1 MTIHNTEIAKIF
13 QRYATLLE
21 INGANRFR
29 VLAYRNAARTVED
42 QPQDIAIMIR
52 DGKDLSELPAIGK
65 DLAGKIKEIVETGA
79 LADFEK
85 LKHTVPED
93 LADVTALPGLGP
105 KRVQAL
111 HERLRIDNLE
121 DLERAAK
128 AGKLRKLPGF
138 GAKTEEKVLKEIA
151 RRRAM
156 GTRTKLMV
164 AEQIALPL
172 LDYLKAAKGVMQA
185 IIAGS
190 YRRRKDTV
198 GDLDILVTAK
208 RGSDVMKR
216 FAAYDEVGEVVSQ
229 GTTRSTVILRSG
241 LQVDLRVVP
250 EASYGAALHYFTGSK
265 DHNIAIR
272 TLALKKG
279 LKVNEYG
286 VFKGKERIAGKTEKE
301 VYALFGLPYIA
312 PELRENHG
320 EIEAARRKRLPKLV
334 TLADIRGDLHAHTK
348 ATDGR
353 YTAEEMALAAKA
365 RGYDYLAI
373 CDHSKHVTIAKGLDA
388 KRLAKQIDEIDR
400 INDQLKGIRLLKST
414 EVDILDDGTLDLP
427 DSILKELDLR
437 VCAVHYQFGL
447 SAEKQTERIVR
458 AMDNRYFNILA
469 HPTGRLMGERE
480 AYAVDMH
487 KLMEAALDRGCFL
500 EINAQPERMDLND
513 LHCRMAKDIGLK
525 LAISTDAHT
534 TANLDFM
541 RFGIDQARRGWLEAD
556 DVLNTRSWQ
565 ELSKLFARD

>member
-42 QPQDIAIMIR
+42 QPQDVAILIR
-52 DGKDLSELPAIGK
+52 DGKDLSELPGIGK
-65 DLAGKIKEIVETGA
+65 DLAGKIKEIVDTGA

-85 LKHTVPED
+85 LKRTVPED

-105 KRVQAL
+105 KRVQVL

-121 DLERAAK
+121 DLERAAH
-128 AGKLRKLPGF
+128 AGKLRQLPGF
-138 GAKTEEKVLKEIA
+138 GAKTEEKVLKEIE
-151 RRRAM
+151 RRRDM
-156 GTRTKLMV
+156 GARTKLMV

-172 LDYLKAAKGVMQA
+172 LDYLKAAKGVKQA
-185 IIAGS
+185 VIAGS

-216 FAAYDEVGEVVSQ
+216 FAAYDEVDEVVSQ

-272 TLALKKG
+272 TLAVKKG

-286 VFKGKERIAGKTEKE
+286 VFKGDKRIAGKTEKE

-312 PELRENHG
+312 PELRENRG
-320 EIEAARRKRLPKLV
+320 EIEAARKKRLPKLV
-334 TLADIRGDLHAHTK
+334 ALDDIRGDLHAHTK

-353 YTAEEMALAAKA
+353 YTAEEMAQAAKT

-400 INDQLKGIRLLKST
+400 LNEKLTGIRILKST

-427 DSILKELDLR
+427 DSILKKLDLR

-447 SAEKQTERIVR
+447 SAEKQTERIIR

-480 AYAVDMH
+480 AYAVDMQ
-487 KLMEAALDRGCFL
+487 KLMEAALERGCFL
-500 EINAQPERMDLND
+500 EVNSQPDRMDLD
-513 LHCRMAKDIGLK
+513 DVHCRMAKDIGLK

-541 RFGIDQARRGWLEAD
+541 RFGVDQARRGWLEPD
-556 DVLNTRSWQ
+556 DVLNTRSWRD
-565 ELSKLFARD
+565 LSRLLARD

>member
-52 DGKDLSELPAIGK
+52 DGKDLSELPGIGK
-65 DLAGKIKEIVETGA
+65 DLAGKIKEIVETGG
-79 LADFEK
+79 LRDFEK
-85 LKHTVPED
+85 LKRRVPEN

-105 KRVQAL
+105 KRVRVL

-121 DLERAAK
+121 DLKRAAK
-128 AGKLRKLPGF
+128 AGKLRNLPGF
-138 GAKTEEKVLKEIA
+138 GAKTEEKVRKEIE

-164 AEQIALPL
+164 AEQIAIPL
-172 LDYLKAAKGVMQA
+172 LDYLKAAKGVKQA

-208 RGSDVMKR
+208 RGSDVIKR
-216 FAAYDEVGEVVSQ
+216 FAAYDEVDEVVSQ

-250 EASYGAALHYFTGSK
+250 DASYGAALHYFTGSK

-272 TLALKKG
+272 TLAVKKG

-286 VFKGKERIAGKTEKE
+286 VFKGKERIAGRTEKE

-334 TLADIRGDLHAHTK
+334 TVGDIRGDLHAHTK

-400 INDQLKGIRLLKST
+400 INDKLKGIRLLKST

-427 DSILKELDLR
+427 DGILKELDLR

-447 SAEKQTERIVR
+447 SAEKQTERIIR

-480 AYAVDMH
+480 AYAVDMQ
-487 KLMEAALDRGCFL
+487 KLMEAALDRGCYF

-513 LHCRMAKDIGLK
+513 LHCRMAKDMGLK

-556 DVLNTRSWQ
+556 DVLNTRSWK

>member
-13 QRYATLLE
+13 QTYATLLE
-21 INGANRFR
+21 IEGANRFR
-29 VLAYRNAARTVED
+29 VRAYRNAARTIED
-42 QPQDIAIMIR
+42 QPQDVAIMIR
-52 DGKDLSELPAIGK
+52 AGKDLSELPGIGK
-65 DLAGKIKEIVETGA
+65 DLAGKIKEIVDTGA
-79 LADFEK
+79 LGDLEK
-85 LKHTVPED
+85 LKRTVPED

-111 HERLRIDNLE
+111 HEHLRIDNLE
-121 DLERAAK
+121 DLERAAH

-138 GAKTEEKVLKEIA
+138 GAKTEEKILKEIE
-151 RRRAM
+151 RRRAI

-164 AEQIALPL
+164 AEQIARPL
-172 LDYLKAAKGVMQA
+172 LEYLKAVKGVKQA

-198 GDLDILVTAK
+198 GDIDILVTAK

-216 FAAYDEVGEVVSQ
+216 FAAYDEVDEIVSQ

-272 TLALKKG
+272 TLAVKKG

-286 VFKGKERIAGKTEKE
+286 VFKGEERIAGKTEKE
-301 VYALFGLPYIA
+301 VYALFSLPYIA

-320 EIEAARRKRLPKLV
+320 EIEAARKKRLPKLV
-334 TLADIRGDLHAHTK
+334 TLDDIRGDLHAHTK

-353 YTAEEMALAAKA
+353 YTAEEMVQAAKA

-388 KRLAKQIDEIDR
+388 KRLARQIDEIDR
-400 INDQLKGIRLLKST
+400 LNEKLKGIRLLKST
-414 EVDILDDGTLDLP
+414 EVDILDDGSLDLP

-447 SAEKQTERIVR
+447 SAEKQTERIIR

-480 AYAVDMH
+480 AYAVDMQ

-500 EINAQPERMDLND
+500 EVNAQPDRMDLND
-513 LHCRMAKDIGLK
+513 VHCRMAKDMGLR

-534 TANLDFM
+534 TANLDYM
-541 RFGIDQARRGWLEAD
+541 RFGIDQARRGWLEPD
-556 DVLNTRSWQ
+556 DVLNTKSWKD
-565 ELSKLFARD
+565 LKALLARD